1 MKRIAP
7 LVLLLCSSLVALAQ
21 RLPETAT
28 PHHYIL
34 KFTPDLKNAR
44 FTGDETIHVTVNE
57 PTSDIVVNSAEIVFQ
72 KVTIQALP
80 NGPVQTAKVTVDPQK
95 EFATFTVDEELPK
108 GPAEIHIEYS
118 GILNDQLRGFYLS
131 KGRNRNYAVTQMEPT
146 DARRAFPGWDE
157 PAYKAPFDISVVVD
171 DGDTAVSNGH
181 IVKDVPG
188 PGAGRHTITFSQTPK
203 MSTYLVALA
212 VGDWKCREGGVDGIP
227 IRICSTP
234 DKVAMTGEALTA
246 AESIMHYYNQWY
258 AIKYPY
264 GKLDVLAAPDFSAG
278 AMENTGDIIYREIL
292 LFYDPQ
298 HSSANLRKLVWD
310 VLAHEMAH
318 QWFGDLVTMQWWN
331 DIWLNEGFATWMS
344 PKPVRA
350 AHPEW
355 NNRMD
360 EVDGDNGAMETDS
373 LVSTRP
379 IRQSAETPAEI
390 GELFDSIA
398 YSKTAAVLRMLEQ
411 YEGPQVFQKGTNDY
425 LKAHAY
431 ANATAEDFWNAQT
444 HASGKPIDKV
454 MGSFVLQPGVPLV
467 TADAKCTAGKTDVA
481 LTQQRFFVDRQ
492 AMQKGSNELWQ
503 IPVCL
508 KYGAGASTNTQCDLV
523 DKKQATVQL
532 PVCADW
538 VDANADARGY
548 YRTAYAPASYN
559 RIAAV
564 AESKLSP
571 EERLAL
577 LNSQWALV
585 RNGSRDIGDYF
596 NLVIDLKADR
606 DRAIWEEIGGVM
618 SYADHHLV
626 SEQDA
631 PRFRPFVASLYKPIV
646 AELGYKSLPGDSADR
661 RQLRREA
668 IANLAIVAQ
677 DPEAL
682 AKCRELVQQEIKAP
696 GSVDAEILPV
706 AVIAAARFGGDAA
719 LYDQY
724 LAAMKQEKQP
734 ERFYN
739 FLYGLTFFRGPEF
752 VKRSFELALGPEVR
766 NQDATGFIE
775 AEVGD
780 PYNQKDA
787 WNMLKADWPRLENKL
802 SSYTRGEIVA
812 VTSDFCD
819 AAMRDDAKNF
829 FSTKNL
835 PAQRTFKQALEAAD
849 ACIDVKQLQ
858 APKLA
863 QWLQQNVK

>member
-7 LVLLLCSSLVALAQ
+7 LVLLLCCSFALAQ
-21 RLPETAT
+21 RLPETAK
-28 PHHYIL
+28 PYHYIL
-34 KFTPDLKNAR
+34 KFTPDLKTAK
-44 FTGDETIHVTVNE
+44 FTGEETIHGDVLE
-57 PTSDIVVNSAEIVFQ
+57 PTSTITVNAAEIDFQ

-80 NGPVQTAKVTVDPQK
+80 KGAVQVAKVTLDPQK
-95 EFATFTVDEELPK
+95 QFATFTVDQELPK
-108 GPAEIHIEYS
+108 GPFEMHIEYT

-131 KGRNRNYAVTQMEPT
+131 KGQNRNYAVTQMEPT

-157 PAYKAPFDISVVVD
+157 PAYKAIFDVSVVAD
-171 DGDTAVSNGH
+171 AGDTAVANGH

-188 PGAGRHTITFSQTPK
+188 PGEGKHTITFSPTPK

-258 AIKYPY
+258 SQKYPY

-278 AMENTGDIIYREIL
+278 AMENTGDIVYREIL
-292 LFYDPQ
+292 LFYDPAK
-298 HSSANLRKLVWD
+298 SSANLRKLVWD

-360 EVDGDNGAMETDS
+360 EVDSDNGAMETDS

-379 IRQSAETPAEI
+379 IRQAADTPAEI
-390 GELFDSIA
+390 GELFDAIA

-425 LKAHAY
+425 LQAHAY

-444 HASGKPIDKV
+444 KASGKPIDKI

-467 TADAKCTAGKTDVA
+467 TADAKCNAGKTDVA
-481 LTQQRFFVDRQ
+481 LTQQRFFIDRH
-492 AMQKGSNELWQ
+492 AMEKGSNELWQ

-508 KYGAGASTNTQCDLV
+508 KYGVGGNSNTKCELV
-523 DKKQATVQL
+523 DTKQATVQL

-538 VDANADARGY
+538 VDGNADARGY
-548 YRTAYAPASYN
+548 YRTAYSPESYK
-559 RIAAV
+559 RLAGVAAT
-564 AESKLSP
+564 KLSP
-571 EERLAL
+571 EERLTL
-577 LNSQWALV
+577 LNSQFDLV
-585 RNGSRDIGDYF
+585 RNGSRDIGDYLS
-596 NLVIDLKADR
+596 LVSSLRAVR
-606 DRAIWEEIGGVM
+606 DRAVWDEIGGAL
-618 SYADHHLV
+618 SYANRHLV
-626 SEQDA
+626 TEQDA
-631 PRFRPFVASLYKPIV
+631 PQLRKFVADLYKPIV
-646 AELGYKSLPGDSADR
+646 AELGYKSSPGDSADQ

-668 IANLAIVAQ
+668 IANLALIAQ
-677 DPEAL
+677 DPETL
-682 AKCRELVQQEIKAP
+682 AKCRELVQQEIKTP
-696 GSVDAEILPV
+696 GSVDAEVLPV
-706 AVIAAARFGGDAA
+706 AIIAAARFGGDAA
-719 LYDQY
+719 LYNQY

-739 FLYGLTFFRGPEF
+739 FLYGLTFFRGPEL
-752 VKRSFELALGPEVR
+752 VKRSFEMALGPEVR

-780 PYNQKDA
+780 PYNQKEA
-787 WNMLKADWPRLENKL
+787 WGLLKAEWPQLENKL

-812 VTSDFCD
+812 VTSSFCD
-819 AAMRDDAKNF
+819 PTLRDDAKTF
-829 FSTKNL
+829 FTAKNL
-835 PAQRTFKQALEAAD
+835 PAQRTFKQSLESAD
-849 ACIDVKQLQ
+849 ACIDVKQQ
-858 APKLA
+858 QTPKLA